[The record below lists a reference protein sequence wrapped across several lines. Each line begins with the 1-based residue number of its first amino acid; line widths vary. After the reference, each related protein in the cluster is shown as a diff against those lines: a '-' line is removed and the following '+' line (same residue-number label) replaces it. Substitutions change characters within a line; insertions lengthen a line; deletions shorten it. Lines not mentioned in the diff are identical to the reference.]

1 MLLSL
6 LGAVCGVV
14 ACALT
19 ALLLVHAYRRSLGTF
34 VMALCVPAYLLVYAF
49 SQFEHRRKP
58 WLVAAWGCTLI
69 LAAVL
74 LPLGLPVSR

>member
-1 MLLSL
+1 MLLGFF
-6 LGAVCGVV
+6 GAVCGVV

-19 ALLLVHAYRRSLGTF
+19 ARILVHAYRRSLGTF

-58 WLVAAWGCTLI
+58 WLVAAWGCALVLTG
-69 LAAVL
+69 VL
-74 LPLGLPVSR
+74 LPLGLQGR

>member
-1 MLLSL
+1 MLLGG
-6 LGAVCGVV
+6 LGVICGVV
-14 ACALT
+14 ACVLT
-19 ALLLVHAYRRSLGTF
+19 ARILLHAYRRSLGTF

-58 WLVAAWGCTLI
+58 WLVAAWGCSLV

-74 LPLGLPVSR
+74 LPLASLR